1 MNDPSSGE
9 INPETVFWI
18 CSQTKMITHVSLPIP
33 CVTTLIS
40 SGLLQLAALQLIER
54 GQLRLED
61 PVSDYLPEFTN
72 PIVLDN
78 VVTDNPSFTPAKEVV
93 RVKHLLNFTSGLN
106 YPVQGGA
113 PDKLPIPYTVPHS
126 KEDPIGEFF
135 KTVKVGESGY
145 IRMTPVV
152 KKWL

>member
-1 MNDPSSGE
+1 MTSSE
-9 INPETVFWI
+9 
-18 CSQTKMITHVSLPIP
+18 
-33 CVTTLIS
+33 
-40 SGLLQLAALQLIER
+40 LLQLAALQLIER
-54 GQLRLED
+54 GQLHPDD

-72 PIVLDN
+72 PIILDN
-78 VVTDNPSFTPAKEVV
+78 IATDNPSFTPAKEVV

-113 PDKLPIPYTVPHS
+113 PDKLPIPYVVPHS

-135 KTVKVGESGY
+135 KNVKVTESGY
-145 IRMTPVV
+145 ICMTPIV